1 MHGDV
6 ESRVATLAAAADA
19 NAARTAEE
27 ISSRVKEA
35 VEYSDAQASRVAADV
50 TQRLEKEIVAAAT
63 STAATAEITMRTVV
77 EGVRRDIQAQL
88 EQTRVDSLRRETEA
102 QHRIEDI
109 SKQLQALTEQLNK
122 FQPASEHAVG
132 VSQGKLSDQVQQQF
146 DAQQDRIQKLS
157 DVVLESRK
165 EAQTNADTLHNLLVG
180 IENLGENVKNMQE
193 EMIAWQAGY
202 QEAEREYEE
211 MNEDLLKEVPLP
223 AQAVR
228 PQGVVNSLPVSI
240 PLVPTSQFT
249 IPSPGRLP
257 YSTAGP
263 SMEDTRQSDWARLSA
278 LKKSYPGAPPP
289 VNWFPEGLNVTS
301 AVQVSQA
308 TIPQF
313 FNFIGSS
320 SGMMPPTVQMSTGME
335 QNTSIPDLSQTVGF
349 PPKLLETYSQQMEKV
364 RGL

>member
-1 MHGDV
+1 MVEATTAEAKSVRGKV
-6 ESRVATLAAAADA
+6 ESCIATLVAAADA
-19 NAARTAEE
+19 NTARTAEE

-35 VEYSDAQASRVAADV
+35 VEYSDAQASRGAVDVA
-50 TQRLEKEIVAAAT
+50 QRLEKEIVAAAT
-63 STAATAEITMRTVV
+63 STATTTEITTRTVV

-88 EQTRVDSLRRETEA
+88 EQTHADSLRRETEA

-109 SKQLQALTEQLNK
+109 SKQLHALTEQLNK
-122 FQPASEHAVG
+122 FQPVSEHAVG
-132 VSQGKLSDQVQQQF
+132 VSQGNLSEQVQHQF

-157 DVVLESRK
+157 DVVLESKK

-193 EMIAWQAGY
+193 EMIAWQSGY

-211 MNEDLLKEVPLP
+211 MHEDLLKEVPPP

-228 PQGVVNSLPVSI
+228 PQEVVNPLPVSV

-249 IPSPGRLP
+249 IPSPGQLP
-257 YSTAGP
+257 FSIAGP
-263 SMEDTRQSDWARLSA
+263 SREDARQSDWARFST
-278 LKKSYPGAPPP
+278 LKESYPGAPPP
-289 VNWFPEGLNVTS
+289 ANWFIEGLNVIS
-301 AVQVSQA
+301 AAQVSQA

-320 SGMMPPTVQMSTGME
+320 SGVMPPTFQISTGME
-335 QNTSIPDLSQTVGF
+335 QNNFSS
-349 PPKLLETYSQQMEKV
+349 
-364 RGL
+364 